1 MERDT
6 RLGVGLALHDPAMLM
21 ATVGGVGLLPWAPGT
36 WGSLLAGILAWIV
49 APVIGVPALLALA
62 ALVFALG
69 CWAADRVATA
79 SGQSDPGLVVIDEV
93 VGQWLVLAVAP
104 HTAVSFGAGIVLF
117 RLVDI
122 LKPWPIRAMERS
134 FRGGFGIM
142 IDDIAA
148 AGYAGVILYLILKSF
163 G

>member
-1 MERDT
+1 MERGA
-6 RLGVGLALHDPAMLM
+6 RPGLGLARRNPAMLM

-36 WGSLLAGILAWIV
+36 WGSLLAAILAWIV

-62 ALVFALG
+62 VLVFALG

-79 SGQSDPGLVVIDEV
+79 SGQSDPGFVVIDEV
-93 VGQWLVLAVAP
+93 VGQWLVLAVAS

-122 LKPWPIRAMERS
+122 LKPWPIRAVERS

-148 AGYAGVILYLILKSF
+148 AGYAGFMLYLILKIF